1 MSKTGSKHFDDDDDD
16 DVSEFGI
23 NMEPIFNP
31 YFTHFR
37 PIFLYPLEAC
47 SVGIKRQHWSAIW
60 VSLLLVNVYL
70 PNHFALVTLL
80 R

>member
-1 MSKTGSKHFDDDDDD
+1 MMMMMMFLS
-16 DVSEFGI
+16 SELI
-23 NMEPIFNP
+23 WNP
-31 YFTHFR
+31 FLIHISHILGQFF
-37 PIFLYPLEAC
+37 FLYPLEAC